1 MTTTVRKG
9 RAKLSTDMEA
19 EEVGVGKSLFLS
31 LRPRRKR
38 FWLPRIL
45 NRRTH

>member
-19 EEVGVGKSLFLS
+19 EEVGVGGKACS
-31 LRPRRKR
+31 
-38 FWLPRIL
+38 
-45 NRRTH
+45 